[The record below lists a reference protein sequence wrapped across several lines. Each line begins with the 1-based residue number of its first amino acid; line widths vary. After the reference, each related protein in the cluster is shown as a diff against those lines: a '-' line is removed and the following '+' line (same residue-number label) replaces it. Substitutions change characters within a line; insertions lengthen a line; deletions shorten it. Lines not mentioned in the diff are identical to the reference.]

1 MKKVSRILLTV
12 FILLFLIFPVNVNS
26 GVFKQSVVSQKV
38 YSTASSKNLK
48 NLVVFIE
55 FKDSDLS
62 VTHHLDDDESV
73 ENAKKIFNS
82 DELFDMDSV
91 NGIIKV
97 PSFKKYYEMQ
107 SYGKLSIT
115 SEFFPKVNDKIVS
128 YVDIHPIGHYLRYNE
143 QNKIGYKD
151 NTEALQ
157 RETELINN
165 AVSYVSNQ
173 ISLSGIT
180 ASDIDID
187 NNGIIDAITFIV
199 EGQDNLPSSIAHSDL
214 LWSHMLNN
222 QSVTSQILG
231 KRVAVYN
238 LIYASDY
245 TEAAG
250 LFSLNRGTYGTI
262 IHEFG
267 HTLGYMDLYVK
278 NSSSSNPV
286 GFFDIMGNS
295 IGSNPQNFLTYYI
308 SEYNS
313 ETNWHTPLPVISK
326 STNNITLHRPKFID
340 DSESRAIKIQIG
352 NNSEYFV
359 VEYHEKQNTY
369 STYSVDESGIIVY
382 RVNENN
388 KYHGNSAGN
397 QGQNNHVYVFRP
409 NETSLGAGEGNLTQA
424 TLNSKRPTFGKSIGS
439 TSGFDNK
446 TIHYSN
452 GENSGIIIQVT
463 NQTDDSVTF
472 NVTFPETNG
481 SGTSSD
487 PYLINT
493 VNDFLYLM
501 SLDTQGKYY
510 KIINDLD
517 FKNIDKYPMI
527 DFYGNLDGNNK
538 TIRNLTTNGSGIFNN
553 VGVYEVHTIIQNLN
567 VENIRVS
574 SSTGNHLGGFAGSLN
589 NVTLK
594 NIDLKSGTVTSN
606 SNSINMLQST
616 GGFAGSASN
625 DTIIENCYSSL
636 DVTAEKNVGG
646 FIGINLNATIK
657 SSYSTGKVNGN
668 NNVGGFIGIQCI
680 TDSTYKVPQNVYYDS
695 SGNKAL
701 NAVGG
706 YANNIHNL
714 NVLDEKSLGKGIVGI
729 YVPSEIELFE
739 NESIEYVIITT
750 PDEAL
755 PFSVNVENS
764 NIEYVNGKING
775 KVVGSSNIYVT
786 LSVGS
791 KIMKLTSNVI
801 VKENQNINVT
811 EAQVLNH
818 FGLIKKENYVTGFIL
833 GDDISTII
841 QRFSNYKG
849 VVFKG
854 FKNINNQ
861 DIKSGIISTGMKF
874 TLNINN
880 IDYTYIAVIKGDVNG
895 DGLIYA
901 TDYVSIK
908 NHIMGKSNL
917 KGAYLLAADVNNDG
931 VIYATDYV
939 KLKNYIMGKDV
950 ILQK

>member
-1 MKKVSRILLTV
+1 MKKVSRILLIVFTV
-12 FILLFLIFPVNVNS
+12 LFLTFQVTVDR
-26 GVFKQSVVSQKV
+26 GFFKQNIVSQKI
-38 YSTASSKNLK
+38 YSIAGTRNLK
-48 NLVVFIE
+48 NLVIFIE

-62 VTHHLDDDESV
+62 VTHHLDDDVSV
-73 ENAKKIFNS
+73 ENAKKIYNS
-82 DELFDMDSV
+82 DELFDMDTV
-91 NGIIKV
+91 NGMIKV

-107 SYGKLSIT
+107 SYGKLSII
-115 SEFFPKVNDKIVS
+115 SEFFPKVNDKVVS
-128 YVDIHPIGHYLRYNE
+128 YTDVHPIGYYLRYND
-143 QNKIGYKD
+143 QNQIGYKD

-180 ASDIDID
+180 SSDIDTD

-199 EGQDNLPSSIAHSDL
+199 EGQNNLPSSIAHSDL

-222 QSVTSQILG
+222 QGVTSEILN
-231 KRVAVYN
+231 KRVVTYN
-238 LIYASDY
+238 LIYATDY
-245 TEAAG
+245 TDVAG
-250 LFSLNRGTYGTI
+250 LFSFNRGTYGTI

-267 HTLGYMDLYVK
+267 HTLGYVDLYVK
-278 NSSSSNPV
+278 GSSSSNPV

-313 ETNWHTPLPVISK
+313 ETNWHTPLPVINK
-326 STNNITLHRPKFID
+326 STNNITLYKPKFID
-340 DSESRAIKIQIG
+340 DSENRAVKLQIG

-359 VEYHEKQNTY
+359 IEYHEKQNTY

-388 KYHGNSAGN
+388 KYNGSSELN

-409 NETSLGAGEGNLTQA
+409 NETSLGAGAGNLSQA
-424 TLNSKRPTFGKSIGS
+424 TLNMKRPTLGKSIS
-439 TSGFDNK
+439 TSNDFDNQ
-446 TIHYSN
+446 TLHYSN
-452 GENSGIIIQVT
+452 GNNSGIIIEVT
-463 NQTDDSVTF
+463 NQTDDSITF
-472 NVTFPETNG
+472 NVKFPDVKG
-481 SGTSSD
+481 SGILND

-517 FKNIDKYPMI
+517 FTNIDKYPMI

-538 TIRNLTTNGSGIFNN
+538 TIRNLNTNGSGIFNN
-553 VGVYEVHTIIQNLN
+553 VGIYGTHTVIQNLN
-567 VENIRVS
+567 VENIKVS
-574 SSTGNHLGGFAGSLN
+574 SSSGNHLGGFASALN

-594 NIDLKSGTVTSN
+594 NIDLKSGTVTN
-606 SNSINMLQST
+606 SVSSINMLQST
-616 GGFAGSASN
+616 GGFAGSVSN

-636 DVTAEKNVGG
+636 NVEAEKNVGG
-646 FIGINLNATIK
+646 FIGINLNASIK
-657 SSYSTGKVNGN
+657 NSYSNGRVNGN

-680 TDSTYKVPQNVYYDS
+680 TDNIYKVPQNVYYDS
-695 SGNKAL
+695 RGNRTL

-706 YANNIHNL
+706 YANQLHNL
-714 NVLDEKSLGKGIVGI
+714 SVLDDKSLGKGIIGI
-729 YVPSEIELFE
+729 YVPIDVELFE
-739 NESIEYVIITT
+739 NESIEYKIITNPT
-750 PDEAL
+750 TTL
-755 PFSVNVENS
+755 PFSINVENS

-775 KVVGSSNIYVT
+775 KSSGNSNIYVN
-786 LSVGS
+786 LSVGN
-791 KIMKLTSNVI
+791 KTMKLVSSVI
-801 VKENQNINVT
+801 VKKVENTNVT
-811 EAQVLNH
+811 EEQVLNH
-818 FGLIKKENYVTGFIL
+818 FGLIKKENYVTGFTL

-841 QRFSNYKG
+841 QKFSNYQYAT
-849 VVFKG
+849 FKE
-854 FKNINNQ
+854 FKNMSNQ
-861 DIKSGIISTGMKF
+861 DIQSGIISTGMKF

-895 DGLIYA
+895 DGAIYA

-908 NHIMGKSNL
+908 NHIMGKSTL
-917 KGAYLLAADVNNDG
+917 KDASLLAADVNSDG

-939 KLKNYIMGKDV
+939 KLKNYIMGKDT